1 MYADGKRVLF
11 TTAPKGQVVNTA
23 CAGDTLLA
31 TFVGSLLQGE
41 TLEDTL
47 IYATAAG
54 SSTAFT
60 AGLSDLKDVPEL
72 MKQIKL
78 TINVKGARKS

>member
-1 MYADGKRVLF
+1 M
-11 TTAPKGQVVNTA
+11 
-23 CAGDTLLA
+23 
-31 TFVGSLLQGE
+31 
-41 TLEDTL
+41 

-72 MKQIKL
+72 MKQIKC
-78 TINVKGARKS
+78 TNRFEEAEQS